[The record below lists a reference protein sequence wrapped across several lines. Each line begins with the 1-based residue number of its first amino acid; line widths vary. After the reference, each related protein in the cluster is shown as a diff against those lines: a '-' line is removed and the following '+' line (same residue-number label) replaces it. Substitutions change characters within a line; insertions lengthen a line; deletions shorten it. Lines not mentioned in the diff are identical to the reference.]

1 MKHNAT
7 SADAA
12 TSVCV
17 YLDNVSKARVFA
29 LFVLDE
35 LQGLRLLATQL
46 GCLFLKLISSWA
58 FKLET
63 NSAVKRILYMYAAEL
78 NDKNADCDY

>member
-1 MKHNAT
+1 MKHDAT

-17 YLDNVSKARVFA
+17 CLYLDNVSKARVFA

-46 GCLFLKLISSWA
+46 GCLFLKLVSSWA

-63 NSAVKRILYMYAAEL
+63 N
-78 NDKNADCDY
+78 